1 MGADPGYEEKYGEIF
16 DVHAHVLPGVDDGA
30 EDMDEAERLLLSAA
44 SQGVRE
50 VIATPHYS
58 RRRGTDRERL
68 QELAVQLQERM
79 SRHDPQFRVYLGQ
92 ETYYHEELP
101 ERLKEGQALTMA
113 GSRYV
118 LMEFDTAVL
127 YTTLSR
133 GVRRLAEAGY
143 VPVLAHMERYRC
155 LRDEDRIRETAKYG
169 CVMQMNYDSIRGH
182 WFQPEVRWCRKQVLD
197 GTIQLLGTDMHRRD
211 FRPPEITEAVRWL
224 SKNLSRERFED
235 LTYLNARRM
244 TEDEAIP
251 L

>member
-1 MGADPGYEEKYGEIF
+1 MSRESGIGNGYEII

-30 EDMDEAERLLLSAA
+30 KDMDEAESLLLSAA

-50 VIATPHYS
+50 IIVTPHYS

-68 QELAVQLQERM
+68 QELAARLQERI
-79 SRHDPQFRVYLGQ
+79 SRHDPQFRIYLGQ

-118 LMEFDTAVL
+118 LMEFDPSVP
-127 YTTLSR
+127 YMTLSR
-133 GVRRLAEAGY
+133 GVRRLKEAGY
-143 VPVLAHMERYRC
+143 VPVLAHMERYQC
-155 LRDEDRIRETAKYG
+155 LREENRILETARCG

-197 GTIQLLGTDMHRRD
+197 GRIQLLGTDMHRMD
-211 FRPPEITEAVRWL
+211 FRPPEITDAVRWL
-224 SKNLSRERFED
+224 LKNLSREHFED
-235 LTYLNARRM
+235 ITCRNARRM
-244 TEDEAIP
+244 IEGGEIP